1 MLTYGG
7 IGLLVAG
14 LLFTFGGTKFIKDE
28 EKAQN
33 LKKQAP
39 ILALVGA
46 AMLGLAI
53 FLSM

>member
-7 IGLLVAG
+7 LGLLIAG
-14 LLFTFGGTKFIKDE
+14 LIFSFGGTKFISDE
-28 EKAQN
+28 TKAQN

-39 ILALVGA
+39 ILAIVGA